1 MEVDIEQDEEKK
13 EHELEPKI
21 VALEVTLLKLEWFL
35 KRESKTD
42 GEDVVE
48 IKEGIFLVSV
58 EDEEEDKERRE
69 KDILFF
75 SQYF

>member
-1 MEVDIEQDEEKK
+1 MAVDIEQYEERK

-69 KDILFF
+69 KDILF
-75 SQYF
+75 

>member
-1 MEVDIEQDEEKK
+1 MAVDIEQYEERK

-21 VALEVTLLKLEWFL
+21 VALEVTWLKLEWFL
-35 KRESKTD
+35 KRESKVD

-58 EDEEEDKERRE
+58 EDEEVEDKERRE
-69 KDILFF
+69 KDILF
-75 SQYF
+75 

>member
-58 EDEEEDKERRE
+58 EDEEVEDKERRE
-69 KDILFF
+69 KDILF
-75 SQYF
+75 